1 MNIGSLQGGPVF
13 CPEDRGYSMKI
24 ALCGIPPS
32 EIIGQGGPRG
42 PKTTQ
47 TTATALY
54 CPLKLDGKIIP
65 LKTQYTLVEEHR
77 GNQTRTNLNSL
88 HIG

>member
-1 MNIGSLQGGPVF
+1 MKTYCFVNELKNIQLKKMFEHREPARGTSVPSRRQGILNENYIVW
-13 CPEDRGYSMKI
+13 DT
-24 ALCGIPPS
+24 PPS

-54 CPLKLDGKIIP
+54 CPL
-65 LKTQYTLVEEHR
+65 
-77 GNQTRTNLNSL
+77 
-88 HIG
+88 